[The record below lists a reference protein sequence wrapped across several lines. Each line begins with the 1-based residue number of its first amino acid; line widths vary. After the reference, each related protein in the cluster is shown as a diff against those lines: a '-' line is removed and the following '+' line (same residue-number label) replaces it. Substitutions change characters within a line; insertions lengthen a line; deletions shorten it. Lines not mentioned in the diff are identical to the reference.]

1 MPADWLRP
9 LDVERHSDAG
19 DVWEFE
25 LPLAQMPR
33 LAPELAVPA
42 GRSVDG
48 TATCRVAMSRERG
61 QPVATVQVS
70 ARVPLRC
77 QRCLRPVSWP
87 VEADSQV
94 WLVTDP
100 AQADELDPGIEPTL
114 APGGRVVLR
123 DLVEEEIL
131 LSVPLVPRHDDV
143 ADCGPG
149 DVTLGADAPKVAKD
163 DTITPFAGLGEL
175 LKRGR

>member
-9 LDVERHSDAG
+9 LDVERHADAG
-19 DVWEFE
+19 DVWEFD
-25 LPLAQMPR
+25 LPLSQMPR
-33 LAPELAVPA
+33 LASELAVA
-42 GRSVDG
+42 EGL
-48 TATCRVAMSRERG
+48 AKCRVALSRERG
-61 QPVATVQVS
+61 QPVATVEVS

-77 QRCLRPVSWP
+77 QRCLRPVWWP

-100 AQADELDPGIEPTL
+100 EQADREDPGIEPTL
-114 APGGRVVLR
+114 APEGRVVLR

-131 LSVPLVPRHDDV
+131 LAVPLVPRHEEV

-149 DVTLGADAPKVAKD
+149 DVAFGEEPKVAKD
-163 DTITPFAGLGEL
+163 DTIKPFAGLGEL

>member
-9 LDVERHSDAG
+9 LDVDRHADAG
-19 DVWEFE
+19 DSWEFE
-25 LPLAQMPR
+25 LPLTQLPR
-33 LAPELAVPA
+33 LAQELATVEGA
-42 GRSVDG
+42 VE
-48 TATCRVAMSRERG
+48 CRVALSRERG
-61 QPVATVQVS
+61 QPVAEVRVS
-70 ARVPLRC
+70 ARIPLRC
-77 QRCLRPVSWP
+77 QRCMQPVWIP
-87 VEADSQV
+87 VEADSKV

-100 AQADELDPGIEPTL
+100 ARADDLDPGIEPTL
-114 APGGRVVLR
+114 APEGRVVLR

-131 LSVPLVPRHDDV
+131 LAVPLVPRHEGV

-149 DVTLGADAPKVAKD
+149 DFAFGEEPEVTKD

>member
-9 LDVERHSDAG
+9 LDVERHADAG

-25 LPLAQMPR
+25 LPLAQLPR
-33 LAPELAVPA
+33 LAPELAA
-42 GRSVDG
+42 SVG
-48 TATCRVAMSRERG
+48 LAECRVAMSRERG
-61 QPVATVQVS
+61 QPVATVEVS

-77 QRCLRPVSWP
+77 QRCLRPVWVP

-100 AQADELDPGIEPTL
+100 ARADELDPGIEPTL

-131 LSVPLVPRHDDV
+131 LAVPLVPRHEDV
-143 ADCGPG
+143 ADCSPG
-149 DVTLGADAPKVAKD
+149 DVTLGDAPEVTKD

>member
-9 LDVERHSDAG
+9 LEVERHADAG

-25 LPLAQMPR
+25 VPLAQLPR
-33 LAPELAVPA
+33 LAPELVGAV
-42 GRSVDG
+42 GRS
-48 TATCRVAMSRERG
+48 TADPVRCRVAMSRERG

-70 ARVPLRC
+70 ARIPLRC
-77 QRCLRPVSWP
+77 QRCMQTVWWP

-100 AQADELDPGIEPTL
+100 ARADELDPGIEPTL
-114 APGGRVVLR
+114 APEGRVVLR

-131 LSVPLVPRHDDV
+131 LAVPLVPRHEAI

-149 DVTLGADAPKVAKD
+149 DAALGDAPRVGKD